1 VAVEL
6 ALFVVLVGAV
16 ALLTDLRPG
25 RDRDAAAAAQEQ
37 TGPPARPAPGMVVQ
51 GREDGELAVALAY
64 RPPRAEVTVLDPD
77 GRGVNDLAVRIA
89 GTDAR
94 PCGPGCYGA
103 VLAPTGSVTVSVDGR
118 RFVFRVPRTFRRADA
133 LVSRATEAFR
143 ALDSVA
149 YLERLASSPRNRV
162 VSAFTLESP
171 NRLEYRIRRGASGII
186 IGPRRWD
193 RERGGKWVLSPQQ
206 PSGQPEPIW
215 AGGVTNAYLLRT
227 TPTTYVVSFL
237 KPIGP
242 AWFTLVLNRRT
253 LLPRHLSMT
262 APAHFMTHSYGGFNA
277 PRRIKAPTRIR

>member
-1 VAVEL
+1 
-6 ALFVVLVGAV
+6 
-16 ALLTDLRPG
+16 
-25 RDRDAAAAAQEQ
+25 
-37 TGPPARPAPGMVVQ
+37 
-51 GREDGELAVALAY
+51 
-64 RPPRAEVTVLDPD
+64 
-77 GRGVNDLAVRIA
+77 
-89 GTDAR
+89 
-94 PCGPGCYGA
+94 
-103 VLAPTGSVTVSVDGR
+103 VTVSVDGR
-118 RFVFRVPRTFRRADA
+118 PFVFRVPRTFRRADA
-133 LVSRATEAFR
+133 LLSRATEAFR

-162 VSAFTLESP
+162 VAAFTLESP